1 MDYAYSVFL
10 LLGGIGMFLYG
21 INFMSQSLELAAGDN
36 LRTVLEKLTIKP
48 LKALLVG
55 AGTTAVIQSS
65 GATMVMTANFVS
77 AQLMNLSQ
85 ALYVMLGAAIGTT
98 ITAQII
104 AFNISPF
111 APLILFI
118 GMFMYLFIKSRF
130 IKKVG
135 GIVLGFGILFVGITL
150 MGDAIEQMNLAVVVK
165 AFLSH
170 FSNPVLAILFGF
182 VFTFIIQ
189 SSSASIGILQVI
201 AATAGSTLELK
212 DLVYIILGMNI
223 GSLAPLIIFALK
235 GNTDSKRATL
245 MQTLT
250 RVIAVCTFGVL
261 IAIVPAIISAVV
273 NLSPADCSRQIAN
286 FHLLYNIFAAI
297 IIFPLI
303 PLFTKLGYKV
313 MPQDPSAELA
323 ARKLLY
329 LTKEV
334 LDSLNPVLIMTM
346 AKKEIIRFATL
357 CNDNLK
363 LAIKSFFE
371 GDEAACEKV
380 SEMEETINVLNHDL
394 NVALVKAYSSKFTA
408 SDEASVGPMF
418 NIVAD
423 FERIGDHAENISEY
437 TLSILDSRAKI
448 SPEGFADLKRIAD
461 KVLEMI
467 DVTMKAF
474 ETGDKIYLGKAQI
487 IEDQVDELQ
496 EELVDHHISRM
507 GEAICDPRGGVIY
520 TDLVSDLERISDHA
534 MNVAES
540 ILGEDV
546 PIEHQKD

>member
-36 LRTVLEKLTIKP
+36 LRTVLEKLTTKP

-85 ALYVMLGAAIGTT
+85 ALYVMLGAAVGTT

-104 AFNISPF
+104 AFNISPW
-111 APLILFI
+111 APLILFV
-118 GMFMYLFIKSRF
+118 GMIMYLFVKSRF
-130 IKKVG
+130 MKKLG
-135 GIVLGFGILFVGITL
+135 GIVLGFGILFVGITI

-182 VFTFIIQ
+182 IFTFIIQ

-201 AATAGSTLELK
+201 VASAGSTLELK

-235 GNTDSKRATL
+235 GNKDSKRATL
-245 MQTLT
+245 MQSLT
-250 RVIAVCTFGVL
+250 RVLAVCTFGVL
-261 IAIVPAIISAVV
+261 IAIVPGIVNAVV
-273 NLSPADCSRQIAN
+273 NLTPLDYSRQVAN
-286 FHLLYNIFAAI
+286 FHLLYNLFAAV

-303 PLFTKLGYKV
+303 PLFRKLGYKL
-313 MPQDPSAELA
+313 MPEDPNAELS

-334 LDSLNPVLIMTM
+334 LDSMNPVLVMAM

-371 GDEAACEKV
+371 GDESACEKV

-394 NVALVKAYSSKFTA
+394 NVALIKAYSSKFSTA
-408 SDEASVGPMF
+408 ETNVGSMF

-437 TLSILDSRAKI
+437 TLAILDSRAKI

-467 DVTMKAF
+467 DVTMKAY
-474 ETGDKIYLGKAQI
+474 ETEDKIYLGQAQM
-487 IEDQVDELQ
+487 IEDQVDDLQ
-496 EELVDHHISRM
+496 EELVDHHITRM
-507 GEAICDPRGGVIY
+507 GDEICDPRGGVIY

-540 ILGEDV
+540 ILGVDT